1 MTHNNIVP
9 SPVPTDLAM
18 AAIQSQVSGYHLD
31 VTVDGIPFNL
41 DPTGENP
48 LVWEVREDRREQFE
62 NSPEAGEQ
70 TFGFW
75 WLRSQSTW
83 HGGAGQTF
91 LDSGTEDP
99 SLTRIRFNDSYQM
112 DVFSEIGQATPR
124 GAATNTAITN
134 AVRGVPFIRSGV
146 NKIAIAKGNTDSLD
160 FYNTSPFA
168 FDTNVSLAEGGAAC
182 LDITSDGERLFVAI
196 NNKIIRIDEAGT
208 QVDIA
213 TLTFTKSVR
222 LVYAKKR
229 LMLAHGPNVYEVDT
243 DPGAPPVA
251 LGAGQLKFSLKT
263 PNWAFTDI
271 AEGPNGIYLTG
282 FAGLT
287 GQVWQLSETESG
299 GTITLG
305 AGTLQ
310 ITLPTGEVPYA
321 IFFYVNSLFVLG
333 TSEGGRVGSFTPDGR
348 PQFGPLSFDL
358 SPVRAV
364 GAVGSVV
371 HLGTDSGVYDIDL
384 STLTSRGGTYAYA
397 HRHDR
402 TTGSAYNSLVTS
414 GSIGAVSLFAV
425 HATGIEIESADSSGW
440 IRSSWMTWSTT
451 EQKKVYGV
459 VVGAR
464 VVTGTM
470 TVTVENFENESISF
484 VAGADASRTVWEYGL
499 SLDPSGAYRVKVEF
513 TEGTD
518 ENFLNSFQLKALPQ
532 ERRYETVVLPILLYN
547 YEQTSGGFTI
557 GYDNFSLERLQA
569 LVSMAKSNQT
579 IVVEL
584 NDLGVSYTCQTRD
597 LQFRQTDGIARKD
610 GQKVGGMVN
619 LVLRV
624 VV

>member
-1 MTHNNIVP
+1 MTHSNIVP
-9 SPVPTDLAM
+9 SGIPTDLAQ
-18 AAIQSQVSGYHLD
+18 AAQQATVSGYQLD

-41 DPTGENP
+41 DPSGDNP

-99 SLTRIRFNDSYQM
+99 TLTRIRYNDSFQM
-112 DVFSEIGQATPR
+112 DVFSEVGQVTPR

-134 AVRGVPFIRSGV
+134 AVRGVPFIRTGV

-168 FDTNVSLAEGGAAC
+168 FDANVSLSEGGAAC
-182 LDITSDGERLFVAI
+182 LDIASDGERLFVAI
-196 NNKIIRIDEAGT
+196 NNKVIRVDETGT
-208 QVDIA
+208 QTDIA
-213 TLTFTKSVR
+213 TLTYTKSVR

-229 LMLAHGPNVYEVDT
+229 LMLAHGPNVYEVDP

-251 LGAGQLKFSLKT
+251 LGAGQLVFQLKT

-287 GQVWQLSETESG
+287 GQVWQLSETEAG
-299 GTITLG
+299 GTLTLG

-333 TSEGGRVGSFTPDGR
+333 TSEGARIGSFTPDGR

-358 SPVRAV
+358 SVVRSI
-364 GAVGSVV
+364 GAVGSTVV
-371 HLGTDSGVYDIDL
+371 VGADNGVWTIDL
-384 STLTSRGGTYAYA
+384 STLTSRAGTYAFA

-402 TTGSAYNSLVTS
+402 TTGSTYNSIVTS
-414 GSIGAVSLFAV
+414 GSVGSVAVYAI
-425 HATGIEIESADSSGW
+425 HQTGIESENANSSGW
-440 IRSSWMTWSTT
+440 IQSSWMTWSTT
-451 EQKKVYGV
+451 EQKRSYGV
-459 VVGAR
+459 VIGAR

-470 TVTVENFENESISF
+470 TVTVENFEGDTISF
-484 VAGADASRTVWEYGL
+484 AAGADAARTVWEFGL
-499 SLDPSGAYRVKVEF
+499 SLDPSGAYRIRIDF
-513 TEGTD
+513 DEGTD
-518 ENFLNSFQLKALPQ
+518 ENFLHSVQLKALPQ
-532 ERRYETVVLPILLYN
+532 ERRYETVVLPLLLYN
-547 YEQTSGGFTI
+547 SEQTSNGFTI
-557 GYDNFSLERLQA
+557 GYDNFALERLQA
-569 LVSMAKSNQT
+569 LVTMAKNNKT
-579 IVVEL
+579 IQVEL
-584 NDLGVSYTCQTRD
+584 NALGVSYLCQTRD
-597 LQFRQTDGIARKD
+597 LQFRQTEGIARQD
-610 GQKVGGMVN
+610 GRKVGGMVN

-624 VV
+624 VA

>member
-1 MTHNNIVP
+1 MNQDTNVP
-9 SPVPTDLAM
+9 SEIPTDLAQ
-18 AAIQSQVSGYHLD
+18 ASIQASVSGYFLD

-41 DPTGENP
+41 DPTGEHP

-99 SLTRIRFNDSYQM
+99 TLTRIRFDTSYQM
-112 DVFSEIGQATPR
+112 DVFSEIGQTTPR
-124 GAATNTAITN
+124 GAAANTAITN

-251 LGAGQLKFSLKT
+251 LGAGQLVFQLRT

-282 FAGLT
+282 YAGLT

-299 GTITLG
+299 GTVTLG

-333 TSEGGRVGSFTPDGR
+333 TSEGARVGSFTPDGR

-358 SPVRAV
+358 SPVRAI
-364 GAVGSVV
+364 GASGAIVLVGSDV
-371 HLGTDSGVYDIDL
+371 GVFSIDL
-384 STLTSRGGTYAYA
+384 STLTSRAGTYAFA

-402 TTGSAYNSLVTS
+402 TTGSTYNSIVTS
-414 GSIGAVSLFAV
+414 GAVGTVAV
-425 HATGIEIESADSSGW
+425 YAIHQTGIESESADSSGW
-440 IRSSWMTWSTT
+440 IRSSWITWSTT
-451 EQKKVYGV
+451 EQKKVYSV
-459 VVGAR
+459 VIGAK
-464 VVTGTM
+464 VISGTM
-470 TVTVENFENESISF
+470 TVTVENFENESVSF
-484 VAGADASRTVWEYGL
+484 VAGADPTRTVWEYGIA
-499 SLDPSGAYRVKVEF
+499 LDPSGAYRVRIEF
-513 TEGTD
+513 SEGTD
-518 ENFLNSFQLKALPQ
+518 ENFLNSIQLKALPQ
-532 ERRYETVVLPILLYN
+532 ERRYETIVLPILMYN
-547 YEQTSGGFTI
+547 YEETSGGFVI
-557 GYDNFSLERLQA
+557 GYDNFALERLQA
-569 LVSMAKSNQT
+569 LVSMAKNNKT
-579 IVVEL
+579 IQVEL
-584 NDLGVSYTCQTRD
+584 NDLGVSYVCQTKD
-597 LQFRQTDGIARKD
+597 LQFRQADGIARKD

>member
-1 MTHNNIVP
+1 MNQDTNVP
-9 SPVPTDLAM
+9 SEIPTDLAQ
-18 AAIQSQVSGYHLD
+18 ASIQASVSGYFLD

-99 SLTRIRFNDSYQM
+99 TLTRIRFDTSYQM
-112 DVFSEIGQATPR
+112 DVFSEIGQTTPR
-124 GAATNTAITN
+124 GAAANTAITN

-251 LGAGQLKFSLKT
+251 LGAGQLVFQLRT

-282 FAGLT
+282 YAGLT
-287 GQVWQLSETESG
+287 GQVWQLSETEAG

-333 TSEGGRVGSFTPDGR
+333 TSEGARVGSFTPDGR

-358 SPVRAV
+358 SPVRAI
-364 GAVGSVV
+364 GASGAIVLVGSDV
-371 HLGTDSGVYDIDL
+371 GVFSIDL
-384 STLTSRGGTYAYA
+384 STLTSRAGTYAFA

-402 TTGSAYNSLVTS
+402 TTGSTYNSIVTS
-414 GSIGAVSLFAV
+414 GAVGTVAV
-425 HATGIEIESADSSGW
+425 YAIHQTGIESESADSSGW

-451 EQKKVYGV
+451 EQKKVYSV
-459 VVGAR
+459 VIGAK
-464 VVTGTM
+464 VISGTM
-470 TVTVENFENESISF
+470 TVTVENFENESVSF
-484 VAGADASRTVWEYGL
+484 VAGADPTRTVWEYGIA
-499 SLDPSGAYRVKVEF
+499 LDPSGAYRVRIEF
-513 TEGTD
+513 SEGTD
-518 ENFLNSFQLKALPQ
+518 ENFLNSIQLKALPQ
-532 ERRYETVVLPILLYN
+532 ERRYETIVLPILMYN
-547 YEQTSGGFTI
+547 YEETSGGFVI
-557 GYDNFSLERLQA
+557 GYDNFALERLQA
-569 LVSMAKSNQT
+569 LVSMAKNNKT
-579 IVVEL
+579 IQVEL
-584 NDLGVSYTCQTRD
+584 NDLGVSYVCQTKD
-597 LQFRQTDGIARKD
+597 LQFRQADGIARKD

>member
-9 SPVPTDLAM
+9 SGLPTDLAQ
-18 AAIQSQVSGYHLD
+18 AAGQAAVSGYQLD

-41 DPTGENP
+41 DPSGDNP
-48 LVWEVREDRREQFE
+48 LVWEVREDRRDQIDQSTEM
-62 NSPEAGEQ
+62 GEQ

-83 HGGAGQTF
+83 HGGAGQNF

-99 SLTRIRFNDSYQM
+99 SLTRIRYDTSFQM

-124 GAATNTAITN
+124 GAATNTSITN

-168 FDTNVSLAEGGAAC
+168 FDANVSLSEGGAAC

-196 NNKIIRIDEAGT
+196 NNKIIRIDETGVQT
-208 QVDIA
+208 DIA

-222 LVYAKKR
+222 LAYVKKR
-229 LMLAHGPNVYEVDT
+229 LILAHGPNVYEVDP

-251 LGAGQLKFSLKT
+251 LGAGQLKFALKT

-333 TSEGGRVGSFTPDGR
+333 TSEGARVGSFTPDGR

-358 SPVRAV
+358 SVVRAI
-364 GAVGSVV
+364 GAVGSTVV
-371 HLGTDSGVYDIDL
+371 VGSDAGVYSIDL
-384 STLTSRGGTYAYA
+384 STLTSRAGTYAFA

-402 TTGSAYNSLVTS
+402 TTGSTYNSIVTS
-414 GSIGAVSLFAV
+414 GSIGSVAIFAI
-425 HATGIEIESADSSGW
+425 HQTGIERESADSSGW
-440 IRSSWMTWSTT
+440 IRTSWMTWSTT
-451 EQKKVYGV
+451 EQKKAYGI
-459 VVGAR
+459 VVGAK

-470 TVTVENFENESISF
+470 TVTVENFEGDSVAF
-484 VAGADASRTVWEYGL
+484 TAGADPSRTVWEFGL
-499 SLDPSGAYRVKVEF
+499 SLDPSSAYRIRIDF
-513 TEGTD
+513 SGGTD
-518 ENFLNSFQLKALPQ
+518 QNFLNSIQLKALPQ
-532 ERRYETVVLPILLYN
+532 ERRYETVVLPLLLYN
-547 YEQTSGGFTI
+547 IEQTAGGFTI
-557 GYDNFSLERLQA
+557 GYDNFALERLQA
-569 LVSMAKSNQT
+569 LVSMAKNNHT
-579 IVVEL
+579 IQVEI
-584 NDLGVSYTCQTRD
+584 NSLGVSYLCQTRD

-624 VV
+624 VA

>member
-9 SPVPTDLAM
+9 SGIPTDLAQ
-18 AAIQSQVSGYHLD
+18 AAGQAQVSGYQLD
-31 VTVDGIPFNL
+31 VTVDGIPFNV
-41 DPTGENP
+41 DPSGDNP
-48 LVWEVREDRREQFE
+48 LIWEVREDRREQFE
-62 NSPEAGEQ
+62 NSSEAGEQ

-99 SLTRIRFNDSYQM
+99 SLTRIRFDTSFQM
-112 DVFSEIGQATPR
+112 DVFSEIGQTTPR

-182 LDITSDGERLFVAI
+182 LDIASDGERLFVAI
-196 NNKIIRIDEAGT
+196 NNKVIRIDEAGT

-229 LMLAHGPNVYEVDT
+229 LLLAHGPSIYEVDP

-358 SPVRAV
+358 SPVRSI
-364 GAVGSVV
+364 GAIGSVI
-371 HLGTDSGVYDIDL
+371 HLGTDSGVYDLDL
-384 STLTSRGGTYAYA
+384 STLTSRAGTYAFA

-402 TTGSAYNSLVTS
+402 TTGSSYNSMVTS
-414 GSIGAVSLFAV
+414 GSVGAVSLFAI
-425 HATGIEIESADSSGW
+425 HATGIERESADSSGW

-451 EQKKVYGV
+451 EQKKAYGV
-459 VVGAR
+459 VVGAK
-464 VVTGTM
+464 VITGTM
-470 TVTVENFENESISF
+470 TITVENFEGDTVAF
-484 VAGADASRTVWEYGL
+484 TAGADAARTVWEFGV
-499 SLDPSGAYRVKVEF
+499 SLDPSSAYRVRVDF
-513 TEGTD
+513 SAGTD
-518 ENFLNSFQLKALPQ
+518 QNFLHSVQLKALPQ
-532 ERRYETVVLPILLYN
+532 ERRYETVVLPLMMYN
-547 YEQTSGGFTI
+547 YEQTSAGHTI
-557 GYDNFSLERLQA
+557 GYDNFALERLQA
-569 LVSMAKSNQT
+569 LVNMAKNNKT
-579 IVVEL
+579 IQVTL
-584 NDLGVSYTCQTRD
+584 NDLGASYLCQTRD

-624 VV
+624 VA